1 MSRYLDKDRL
11 TLPSSLKERENRIK
25 YNTPKS
31 PQMSLEDILPSVK
44 EQASLTTAKHCAR
57 LTVITLGTEIKYY
70 YYSTLQMRKLR
81 FTELSQ

>member
-1 MSRYLDKDRL
+1 
-11 TLPSSLKERENRIK
+11 
-25 YNTPKS
+25 
-31 PQMSLEDILPSVK
+31 MSLEDILPSVK

>member
-1 MSRYLDKDRL
+1 MNKDRL
-11 TLPSSLKERENRIK
+11 TLPSSLKERENRAK
-25 YNTPKS
+25 YNA

-57 LTVITLGTEIKYY
+57 LTVITLGTDIKYY

-81 FTELSQ
+81 FTELVQGWGRRG